1 MHLRSQDSTAEPGV
15 MGMMQSIIDDSAK
28 LEMEAVRA
36 EKDAQEDYDS
46 FVAETKASV
55 DALTKELTTQSD
67 AKAKAEND
75 LVQMQQEL
83 DAVLDNH
90 ELLASEKR
98 GLHLD
103 CDFLLD
109 NFD

>member
-55 DALTKELTTQSD
+55 EALTKELTTQSE
-67 AKAKAEND
+67 AKAKAESD
-75 LVQMQQEL
+75 LVQVQREL
-83 DAVLDNH
+83 DAVLDNY
-90 ELLASEKR
+90 ELLESEAR

-109 NFD
+109 NF